1 MLFTSVPSSILKT
14 IPIPFIIV
22 NEEYKIS
29 DVNTKVLDLLGYDLA
44 DILYQPVTAVI
55 PDYKKLLNH
64 ISKEYTAT
72 FITAQQQLQ
81 QAKLRFETLET
92 NTSMG
97 IVYFIETNCSDNQV
111 EQSENSKLELVKKKL
126 RLFDT
131 FLDSTIEGVH
141 IVNATGQV
149 IYANKTAYKFYEFTK
164 SRLKQIKIW
173 EFNTFFSSEKDWL
186 EYTQIIQNTNE
197 LDFEFTKEDPIDGSL
212 FFYQVK
218 LSLKYIDSQAYYIF
232 KSIDISE
239 KVRSNY
245 NLQEKEDQL
254 SVLTKHIPGVLFQL
268 IIKDNKESYFA
279 YINERIVDIL
289 GFNLPLNNTNWDA
302 KIDLHPEDSPRYFSI
317 LSEAIEKHKEFKF
330 TGRVF
335 NISGQ
340 IKWVEIS
347 ALPTKQNDILFY
359 NGIVQ
364 DITGKKEIELELQI
378 KREFNDSVLNNIPAD
393 IAVFDKYHNYL
404 FVNKNGIAN
413 EDTRKWLIG
422 KNDFDYCEYKKL
434 NPAGAIRR
442 REYFNEAIAKNK
454 SVDWIDT
461 YDKDGGKKFVFRR
474 FYPYKING
482 NLEYVIGYGMDVSE
496 LKNAEELIIKN
507 EQRNTLILNSSLDGI
522 LMIDNKGEIT
532 FWNPQAEL
540 IFGWKSEEVMG
551 RNIADVIIPN
561 NMKSSHHSG
570 MDRFLS
576 TGKSTILNQLL
587 ELNAVN
593 KNGVEFPVELTVVP
607 IESDANTMSFCAFVR
622 DISVRKNREK
632 QISNQNRKLKVQN
645 KQLEQFTYIA
655 SHDLQEPLLTLTS
668 FSELLLEEHSEKLN
682 DEGKLFVEF
691 INKSAM
697 RMRALVSGLMDYA
710 RIGKREKV
718 EEIDCREMLEN
729 VLEDLS
735 AKITQNKATI
745 TVDQLPTING
755 YTTYMR
761 LLFQNIISNAIKFN
775 KPGIDPVVHIQ
786 FSELKEEWLFTVTD
800 NGIGIGKKHQEE
812 IFTIFKRLNHQ
823 EQYEGHGIGLS
834 HCKKIVDLHEGD
846 LWVTSQ
852 VGQGSTFS
860 FTISKSL

>member
-1 MLFTSVPSSILKT
+1 MLFSILPSTLLKT
-14 IPIPFIIV
+14 IPLPFLIV
-22 NEEYKIS
+22 NESNKIS
-29 DVNTKVLDLLGYDLA
+29 DINAKLLDLIGYELA
-44 DILYQPVTAVI
+44 DVIYQPVETVL
-55 PDYKKLLNH
+55 PEFNKLFTNKTREVKSAL
-64 ISKEYTAT
+64 ISST
-72 FITAQQQLQ
+72 QQKIG
-81 QAKLRFETLET
+81 AKIRFEPFET
-92 NTSMG
+92 NTSIG
-97 IVYFIETNCSDNQV
+97 IIYIIDSSS
-111 EQSENSKLELVKKKL
+111 SENQTEVKPNLKLDLLQSKL

-131 FLDSTIEGVH
+131 FLDSTLEGVY
-141 IVNATGQV
+141 IANPSGQI
-149 IYANKTAYKFYEFTK
+149 IYANKTALQQYGVKK
-164 SRLKQIKIW
+164 SQLKSTKIW
-173 EFNTFFSSEKDWL
+173 ELNTLFNSKNDWL
-186 EYTQIIQNTNE
+186 QYTQIIQNSKE
-197 LDFEFTKEDPIDGSL
+197 LDFEYTKEDPIDGSL
-212 FFYQVK
+212 FFYNIK
-218 LSLKYIDSQAYYIF
+218 LNLKHIDTETYYIF

-239 KVRSNY
+239 KIRSNY
-245 NLQEKEDQL
+245 SLQEKEEQL
-254 SVLTKHIPGVLFQL
+254 TVLTKNIPGVLFQL
-268 IIKDNKESYFA
+268 IVKDNRETYFT
-279 YINERIVDIL
+279 YINERIVDIV
-289 GFNLPLNNTNWDA
+289 GFLLPINNTNWDA
-302 KIDLHPEDSPRYFSI
+302 KLQMYPDDSELYFTA
-317 LSEAIEKHKEFKF
+317 LKEAIVERKEFKF
-330 TGRVF
+330 SGRIF
-335 NISGQ
+335 HMDGS

-347 ALPTKQNDILFY
+347 ALPSKQNEILYY

-364 DITGKKEIELELQI
+364 DVTNKKVAELDLQI
-378 KREFNDSVLNNIPAD
+378 KRQFNDSILHNIPAD

-404 FVNKNGIAN
+404 FVNENGIAN

-434 NPAGAIRR
+434 NPASAYKR
-442 REYFNEAIAKNK
+442 REYFNEAIARDK
-454 SVDWIDT
+454 SVDWIDI
-461 YDKDGGKKFVFRR
+461 YEKDGNKKFVFRR
-474 FYPYKING
+474 FYPYKLNG
-482 NLEYVIGYGMDVSE
+482 KLEYVIGYGIDVTE
-496 LKNAEELIIKN
+496 LKNAEEVILKN
-507 EQRNTLILNSSLDGI
+507 EQRNSLILNSSLDGI
-522 LMIDNKGEIT
+522 LMINNRGEIT
-532 FWNPQAEL
+532 FWNPQAEM
-540 IFGWKSEEVMG
+540 IFGWKSEEVLG
-551 RNIADVIIPN
+551 RNIADVIIPA

-570 MDRFLS
+570 MDRFLT

-607 IESDANTMSFCAFVR
+607 IEDDSNTMSFCAFVR
-622 DISVRKNREK
+622 DITIRKNREK

-668 FSELLLEEHSEKLN
+668 FSDLLLEEHSQQLN

-718 EEIDCREMLEN
+718 EEIDCQALLEN

-735 AKITQNKATI
+735 ANITKHNATI
-745 TVDQLPTING
+745 TVDVMPTIIG
-755 YTTYMR
+755 YTTYIR

-775 KPGIDPVVHIQ
+775 KPGVDPVVHIQ
-786 FSELKEEWLFTVTD
+786 FSELKEEWLFTITD

-846 LWVTSQ
+846 LWVNSQ

>member
-1 MLFTSVPSSILKT
+1 M
-14 IPIPFIIV
+14 
-22 NEEYKIS
+22 
-29 DVNTKVLDLLGYDLA
+29 D
-44 DILYQPVTAVI
+44 
-55 PDYKKLLNH
+55 
-64 ISKEYTAT
+64 
-72 FITAQQQLQ
+72 
-81 QAKLRFETLET
+81 
-92 NTSMG
+92 
-97 IVYFIETNCSDNQV
+97 
-111 EQSENSKLELVKKKL
+111 
-126 RLFDT
+126 
-131 FLDSTIEGVH
+131 
-141 IVNATGQV
+141 
-149 IYANKTAYKFYEFTK
+149 
-164 SRLKQIKIW
+164 
-173 EFNTFFSSEKDWL
+173 
-186 EYTQIIQNTNE
+186 
-197 LDFEFTKEDPIDGSL
+197 
-212 FFYQVK
+212 
-218 LSLKYIDSQAYYIF
+218 
-232 KSIDISE
+232 
-239 KVRSNY
+239 
-245 NLQEKEDQL
+245 
-254 SVLTKHIPGVLFQL
+254 
-268 IIKDNKESYFA
+268 
-279 YINERIVDIL
+279 
-289 GFNLPLNNTNWDA
+289 
-302 KIDLHPEDSPRYFSI
+302 
-317 LSEAIEKHKEFKF
+317 
-330 TGRVF
+330 
-335 NISGQ
+335 
-340 IKWVEIS
+340 
-347 ALPTKQNDILFY
+347 
-359 NGIVQ
+359 
-364 DITGKKEIELELQI
+364 LQI
-378 KREFNDSVLNNIPAD
+378 RRQFNDSVLNNIPAD
-393 IAVFDKYHNYL
+393 IAVFDKHHNYL
-404 FVNKNGIAN
+404 FVNENGIAN

-434 NPAGAIRR
+434 NPAGAIKR
-442 REYFNEAIAKNK
+442 REYFNDAVAKNK

-474 FYPYKING
+474 FYPYIING
-482 NLEYVIGYGMDVSE
+482 NLEYVIGYGIDVSE
-496 LKNAEELIIKN
+496 LKNAEDLIIKN

-540 IFGWKSEEVMG
+540 IFGWKSEEVLG
-551 RNIADVIIPN
+551 RNIADVIIPS
-561 NMKSSHHSG
+561 NMKSSHHTG

-593 KNGVEFPVELTVVP
+593 KNGVDFPVELTVVP

-622 DISVRKNREK
+622 DISIRKNREK

-668 FSELLLEEHSEKLN
+668 FSDLLLEEHSEHLN

-697 RMRALVSGLMDYA
+697 RMRALVSGLMEYA
-710 RIGKREKV
+710 RIGKRENIEV
-718 EEIDCREMLEN
+718 INCRELLEH

-735 AKITQNKATI
+735 VKITKNKATI
-745 TVDQLPTING
+745 TFDQLPIING
-755 YTTYMR
+755 YTTYIR
-761 LLFQNIISNAIKFN
+761 LLLQNIISNAIKFN